1 MSLIGTT
8 VPIGNHRPS
17 SVVTMRA
24 IAVTEPGGA
33 DRLQL
38 MDVPAPNPKPG
49 EVLVRV
55 RAAGV
60 NLVDTMLRSG
70 YLDTGARPLIMGC
83 DVSGVVERL
92 GAGVEDLDVGQE
104 VYGYKRFGNGT
115 YAEYAVL
122 PSQWLAPK
130 PVTLSHVE
138 AAAFP
143 CVALT
148 AYQSLELLAPQAGQ
162 TLVVTAAAGGVGSI
176 ATQIAAARGATVI
189 GTASAHNHGY
199 VRELGAAEVID
210 YRAGDWTAAVRAVVP
225 GGADAV
231 LEAYGGETKL
241 QAPRAL
247 RDGGRIVWIT
257 GEPAPQLD
265 RGIVGADVHGLPR
278 RDTLDMLTDL
288 IDRGQL
294 RLPVQQVYG
303 LRDAATAHERVADGH
318 VRGKLVIEI
327 PPEVVG

>member
-1 MSLIGTT
+1 MK
-8 VPIGNHRPS
+8 
-17 SVVTMRA
+17 A
-24 IAVTEPGGA
+24 IAVTEPGGV

-38 MDVPAPNPKPG
+38 MDVPKPDPKPG

-70 YLDTGARPLIMGC
+70 YLDPGVRPLIMGC

-92 GAGVEDLDVGQE
+92 GEGVEGLDVGQE

-130 PVTLSHVE
+130 PVTLSHVQ

-162 TLVVTAAAGGVGSI
+162 TVVVTAAAGGVGSI
-176 ATQIAAARGATVI
+176 ATQLAAQRGATVI

-210 YRAGDWTAAVRAVVP
+210 YNTGDWTAAVQALVP
-225 GGADAV
+225 GGADAL
-231 LEAYGGETKL
+231 LEAYGGETKQ

-257 GEPAPQLD
+257 GDPPPQLD
-265 RGIVGADVHGLPR
+265 RGIVGANVHGLPR
-278 RDTLDMLTDL
+278 RDTLEALTDL
-288 IDRGQL
+288 IDRGRLQ
-294 RLPVQQVYG
+294 LPVQQVYE
-303 LRDAATAHERVADGH
+303 LRDAAAAHDRVADGH
-318 VRGKLVIEI
+318 VRGKLVIEVAL
-327 PPEVVG
+327 ED